1 MTYEQMTAQELY
13 AERQALIHE
22 SLCLQRHIAELK
34 AKARELEEEV
44 SWQKYNPAHWPSQPE
59 PFC

>member
-1 MTYEQMTAQELY
+1 MYYENMSLGEIY

-44 SWQKYNPAHWPSQPE
+44 TWKKYDPAHWPSQPE